1 MKICTFVL
9 GLANHG
15 EAVKIGDQVYR
26 FSVTGPSSGGAFTL
40 LQTSAP
46 EATTLGVLPHIHK
59 THYENFYCTRGR
71 FQLWAESYNSTTEQ
85 QTRVLTQGD
94 YGAVPHNTY
103 HTFQVLDPD
112 TQMTGVIQPGGFEEL
127 FVALRDSYYN
137 SSTYANFEPSR
148 TNSSTGTNA
157 DTISSLEEYDVYAQ
171 LTWETRHDANY
182 AQKYLNYENGYKL
195 LAPVQKGPQSG
206 GNFTMGTITMSAKTS
221 NETVDTITPKQPLA
235 FQLEE
240 GQLSVEVDGESA
252 QLIQGD
258 VLFVPANT
266 TFSYYAT
273 VPVTKFLY
281 VGGGADGF
289 DQDLLQNSVEWEYA
303 VYPTYA
309 DYSA

>member
-1 MKICTFVL
+1 MSFLPLGVECTHL
-9 GLANHG
+9 
-15 EAVKIGDQVYR
+15 E
-26 FSVTGPSSGGAFTL
+26 VTTPHLPS
-40 LQTSAP
+40 
-46 EATTLGVLPHIHK
+46 TLG
-59 THYENFYCTRGR
+59 
-71 FQLWAESYNSTTEQ
+71 WAPPSGNWHNGSNELADDG
-85 QTRVLTQGD
+85 QT
-94 YGAVPHNTY
+94 P
-103 HTFQVLDPD
+103 F
-112 TQMTGVIQPGGFEEL
+112 
-127 FVALRDSYYN
+127 FVAK
-137 SSTYANFEPSR
+137 
-148 TNSSTGTNA
+148 
-157 DTISSLEEYDVYAQ
+157 
-171 LTWETRHDANY
+171 NY

-206 GNFTMGTITMSAKTS
+206 GNFTMDTITMSAKTS
-221 NETVDTITPKQPLA
+221 NSTVDTITPKQPLA

-252 QLIQGD
+252 QLIQDD

-281 VGGGADGF
+281 VSGGADGF